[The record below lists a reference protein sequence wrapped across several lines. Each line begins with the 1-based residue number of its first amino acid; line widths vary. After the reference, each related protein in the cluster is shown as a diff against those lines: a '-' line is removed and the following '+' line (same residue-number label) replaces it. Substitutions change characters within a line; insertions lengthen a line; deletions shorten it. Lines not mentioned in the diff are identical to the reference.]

1 MSEKQLERLK
11 QDSKELE
18 FYIRRVTKKGRSD
31 LAYKLKKKQAFLN
44 QTIVETQ
51 QMTQ

>member
-1 MSEKQLERLK
+1 MK
-11 QDSKELE
+11 QDSRELE
-18 FYIRRVTKKGRSD
+18 FYIRRVTKKGRND

-44 QTIVETQ
+44 QTIVDQQ

>member
-11 QDSKELE
+11 QDSRELE
-18 FYIRRVTKKGRSD
+18 FYIRRVTKKGRDD
-31 LAYKLKKKQAFLN
+31 LAYKLRKKQAFLN
-44 QTIVETQ
+44 QTIVDQQ